1 MEIPMNNNA
10 LTELEQRIVNE
21 MTEKILKQL
30 ETDSTAYLYSY
41 GTAYRENMAKI
52 VGKEFKKKGYH
63 VAYDYVPNGYRN
75 IIVSRH
81 EIGESSGRLVSRCWA

>member
-21 MTEKILKQL
+21 MTEKILNQL
-30 ETDSTAYLYSY
+30 ETNSTAYIYSH

-52 VGKEFKKKGYH
+52 VERGLRKK
-63 VAYDYVPNGYRN
+63 ATM
-75 IIVSRH
+75 
-81 EIGESSGRLVSRCWA
+81 